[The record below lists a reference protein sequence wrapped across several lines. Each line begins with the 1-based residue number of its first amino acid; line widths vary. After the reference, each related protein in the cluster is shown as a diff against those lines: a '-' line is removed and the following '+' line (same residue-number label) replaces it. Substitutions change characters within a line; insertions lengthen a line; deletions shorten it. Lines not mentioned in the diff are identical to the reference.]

1 MRPPLRT
8 GDMQMH
14 RRTSRIN
21 WVQECCGIARFAAS
35 SLTAFT
41 VDYAL
46 YSLLVFLT
54 KGLGG
59 YSLLASNIFARIV
72 SSALN
77 YWINKHLVFHSRERA
92 LTAGSKYFTLALCI
106 LAGNTALLYLL
117 TRVLPLNKYAAKLLV
132 EMIFF
137 LVSWHVQKVFIFK
150 ASAAG
155 SRASAQ
161 KPKG

>member
-1 MRPPLRT
+1 MLK
-8 GDMQMH
+8 
-14 RRTSRIN
+14 RTSRIK
-21 WVQECCGIARFAAS
+21 WVQACGGIARFAAS

-46 YSLLVFLT
+46 YSLLIFLT

-59 YSLLASNIFARIV
+59 CSLLASNIGARIA

-77 YWINKHLVFHSRERA
+77 FWINKHLVFHSRERV
-92 LTAGSKYFTLALCI
+92 LTAGAKYFTLALCI

-117 TRVLPLNKYAAKLLV
+117 VRVLSLNKYAAKLLV
-132 EMIFF
+132 EILFF
-137 LVSWHVQKVFIFK
+137 LVSWHVQKVFVFK

-155 SRASAQ
+155 RRASAQ
-161 KPKG
+161 KLKG